1 MRTFVLGDIH
11 GAYKA
16 LKQCFQK
23 AEFDHE
29 TDQLIFLGDVCDGW
43 PEVYEAIDELLKVR
57 NLVFII
63 GNHDNWALTWA
74 KTGQVPEIWLA
85 QGGKATIESY
95 SRSFPSDHI
104 RLLSQAK
111 EYYIEKNKLFVHGGI
126 KPFVEPCEQD
136 KSIFIWNREL
146 VNLAIKKKTLND
158 ESQITRF
165 TEVYVGHTPTIN
177 YESDKPV
184 HACEVWLMDTG
195 AGWHGKLSMMNIDT
209 KEIFQSDP
217 VPDLYPEHTG
227 RTRII

>member
-23 AEFDHE
+23 AGFDHE

-43 PEVYEAIDELLKVR
+43 PEVYEATDELLKVKK
-57 NLVFII
+57 LVFII
-63 GNHDNWALTWA
+63 GNHDDWALTWA
-74 KTGQVPEIWLA
+74 KTGQVPEMWLT

-95 SRSFPSDHI
+95 SRKIPLDHI

-111 EYYIEKNKLFVHGGI
+111 EYYIYENKLFVHGGI
-126 KPFVEPCEQD
+126 KPFEEPCEQD
-136 KSIFIWNREL
+136 RTVFLWNREL
-146 VNLAIKKKTLND
+146 VNLALKRKMLND

-165 TEVYVGHTPTIN
+165 NEVYVGHTPTIN

-195 AGWHGKLSMMNIDT
+195 AGWQGKLSMMNIDT

-217 VPDLYPEHTG
+217 VPDLYPEYTG

>member
-11 GAYKA
+11 GTYKA

-23 AEFDHE
+23 SGFDHE

-43 PEVYEAIDELLKVR
+43 PEVYEATDELLKVK

-63 GNHDNWALTWA
+63 GNHDDWALTWA
-74 KTGQVPEIWLA
+74 KTGQVPETWLA

-95 SRSFPSDHI
+95 SRKIPPDHF

-111 EYYIEKNKLFVHGGI
+111 EYYIYENKLFVHGGI
-126 KPFVEPCEQD
+126 KPFVELCEQD
-136 KSIFIWNREL
+136 RTVFLWNREL
-146 VNLAIKKKTLND
+146 VNLALKRKTLND

-165 TEVYVGHTPTIN
+165 TEVYVGHTPTTN
-177 YESDKPV
+177 FGYEMPV

-195 AGWHGKLSMMNIDT
+195 AGWQGKLSMMNIDT

-217 VPDLYPEHTG
+217 VPDLYPKHTG
-227 RTRII
+227 RSGII

>member
-23 AEFDHE
+23 AGFDHE

-43 PEVYEAIDELLKVR
+43 PEVYEATDELLKVK
-57 NLVFII
+57 NLVYII
-63 GNHDNWALTWA
+63 GNHDDWALTWA
-74 KTGQVPEIWLA
+74 KTGYAPEIWLA
-85 QGGKATIESY
+85 QGGVATIESY
-95 SRSFPSDHI
+95 SRNVPSDHI

-111 EYYIEKNKLFVHGGI
+111 EYYIDENKLFVHGGI
-126 KPFVEPCEQD
+126 KPFVELC
-136 KSIFIWNREL
+136 
-146 VNLAIKKKTLND
+146 
-158 ESQITRF
+158 RF
-165 TEVYVGHTPTIN
+165 TEVYVGHTPTTN
-177 YESDKPV
+177 YGSDMPV
-184 HACEVWLMDTG
+184 HACEIWLMDTG

-227 RTRII
+227 RSGII

>member
-1 MRTFVLGDIH
+1 MRTFVLGDVH

-195 AGWHGKLSMMNIDT
+195 AGWQGKLSMMNIDT

-217 VPDLYPEHTG
+217 VPDLYPEYTG

>member
-23 AEFDHE
+23 AGFDHE

-43 PEVYEAIDELLKVR
+43 PEVYEATDELLKVKK
-57 NLVFII
+57 LVFII
-63 GNHDNWALTWA
+63 GNHDDWA
-74 KTGQVPEIWLA
+74 KTGQVPEMWLT

-95 SRSFPSDHI
+95 SMKIPSDHI

-111 EYYIEKNKLFVHGGI
+111 EYYIYENKLFVHGGI
-126 KPFVEPCEQD
+126 KPFEEPCEQD
-136 KSIFIWNREL
+136 RTVFLWNREL
-146 VNLAIKKKTLND
+146 VNLALKRKMLND

-165 TEVYVGHTPTIN
+165 NEVYVGHTPTIN
-177 YESDKPV
+177 WESDKPV

-195 AGWHGKLSMMNIDT
+195 AGWQGKLSMMNIDT

-217 VPDLYPEHTG
+217 VPDLYPEYTG
-227 RTRII
+227 RTRFI

>member
-1 MRTFVLGDIH
+1 M
-11 GAYKA
+11 
-16 LKQCFQK
+16 
-23 AEFDHE
+23 
-29 TDQLIFLGDVCDGW
+29 CDGW
-43 PEVYEAIDELLKVR
+43 PEVYEATDELLKVK

-63 GNHDNWALTWA
+63 GNHDDWALTWA

-111 EYYIEKNKLFVHGGI
+111 EYHIEKNKLFVHGGI

-146 VNLAIKKKTLND
+146 VNLALKKKTLND
-158 ESQITRF
+158 ENQITRF

-227 RTRII
+227 RSGII